1 MGGGRREQEQVSSC
15 TRLHF
20 AISGNVVW
28 HSIQLSEFNFLYK
41 KFSSTGHAPL
51 SSVTH
56 NPHIAHLILH
66 TVTPNAPPPLEIY
79 VQLLI
84 VSICAHQSCRLDDV
98 WLFTRVPFR
107 IVSVCVSVSECV
119 RVCVCVSVCTCVSVC
134 PWASALSL
142 YSILHVH
149 LSTLLP
155 QNASPK
161 VNWKWGFLFPFFFFL
176 HPFSLTLCFF
186 PAHNLSIFLVF
197 HQCSCSNLPSL
208 LLKI

>member
-1 MGGGRREQEQVSSC
+1 MGGGRGNRKVSSC

-28 HSIQLSEFNFLYK
+28 HSIQLSEFNILCK

-51 SSVTH
+51 PSVTH
-56 NPHIAHLILH
+56 NPHITHQILH
-66 TVTPNAPPPLEIY
+66 TVTPHAPPPLEIY

-119 RVCVCVSVCTCVSVC
+119 RVCVCQCMHVCVCVS
-134 PWASALSL
+134 
-142 YSILHVH
+142 
-149 LSTLLP
+149 
-155 QNASPK
+155 
-161 VNWKWGFLFPFFFFL
+161 
-176 HPFSLTLCFF
+176 
-186 PAHNLSIFLVF
+186 LSICSVF
-197 HQCSCSNLPSL
+197 VFDSPRSSINTFAAKCLA
-208 LLKI
+208 